1 MGSYFKPNSGTTYTL
16 DDLLFGDAGKI
27 SIDSGTTSESLAEAK
42 RISANTSD
50 KAYRR
55 LTASGNVTSYSKLA
69 AFHKCP
75 RAYEL
80 DQLDANSPHHVESD
94 IVNLD
99 FAFGHSVG
107 AGIQT
112 YAATRSLVAAQ
123 FAAFVAWK
131 ADWDAEKTDNKGN
144 PKGKSLTWA
153 QVAVEKFGYFY
164 QRELTDFEV
173 VTLPNG
179 KPATELSFAIDME
192 NGFYHFGHIDT
203 LLQSK
208 STGRLA
214 VWEGKTTGFES
225 VDEALYANSSQAL
238 SYSVVVDAIAKT
250 LNCSGTDYEV
260 IYVVYSSATRDFQL
274 LPFGKTRTQ
283 RAEWLQ
289 DVLLDHASIKQ
300 YETIKFY
307 PKRGESCF
315 NSSFKSRCKH
325 FGNCTMSNG
334 ALHPNTVIKQLETIE
349 DVEAVDFKFTL
360 SELIAAQ
367 KG

>member
-1 MGSYFKPNSGTTYTL
+1 MATYNPNSTRYSL
-16 DDLLFGDAGKI
+16 DDLLFGDIGTLDI
-27 SIDSGTTSESLAEAK
+27 GTTPSSLEEAK

-69 AFHKCP
+69 ALHKCP

-80 DQLDANSPHHVESD
+80 DQLDANSPTLVESNS
-94 IVNLD
+94 INLD
-99 FAFGHSVG
+99 FAFGHAVG

-112 YAATRSLVAAQ
+112 YAATQSLVAAQ
-123 FAAFVAWK
+123 FAGFMAWK
-131 ADWDAEKTDNKGN
+131 ADWDAEKTDAKGN
-144 PKGKSLTWA
+144 SKGKSLTWA
-153 QVAVEKFGYFY
+153 MVAIEKFGYFY
-164 QRELTDFEV
+164 QRELSDFEV

-179 KPATELSFAIDME
+179 NPATELSFAVDME

-203 LLQSK
+203 LLRSK

-214 VWEGKTTGFES
+214 VWEGKTTGFET

-238 SYSVVVDAIAKT
+238 SYSVVVDAIAKS
-250 LNCSGTDYEV
+250 LNYSGTDYEV
-260 IYVVYSSATRDFQL
+260 IYVVYSSTSRDFQL
-274 LPFGKTRTQ
+274 LPFGKSRTQ

-300 YETIKFY
+300 YDAIKFY
-307 PKRGESCF
+307 PKRGESCY
-315 NSSFKSRCKH
+315 NSGFKQRCKH
-325 FGNCTMSNG
+325 FGSCTMSNSS
-334 ALHPNTVIKQLETIE
+334 LHPSTVVKQLTTIE

-360 SELIAAQ
+360 SELVEAQ

>member
-1 MGSYFKPNSGTTYTL
+1 MGTYSNRPVSL
-16 DDLLFGDAGKI
+16 DDLLYGEAGTIDIGTSDKSI
-27 SIDSGTTSESLAEAK
+27 SEAK

-50 KAYRR
+50 KAYRK

-69 AFHKCP
+69 SLHKCP

-80 DQLDANSPHHVESD
+80 DQLDANSPFATEPAT
-94 IVNLD
+94 VNLD
-99 FAFGHSVG
+99 FAFGHAVG

-112 YAATRSLVAAQ
+112 YAATRSLVSAQ
-123 FAAFVAWK
+123 FAAFLAWK
-131 ADWDAEKTDNKGN
+131 APWDAEKTDAKGN

-153 QVAVEKFGYFY
+153 ELAVEKFGWFY
-164 QRELTDFEV
+164 QKELSDFDV

-179 KPATELSFAIDME
+179 NPATELSFAIDME

-208 STGRLA
+208 STGKLA
-214 VWEGKTTGFES
+214 VWEGKTTGFET

-238 SYSVVVDAIAKT
+238 SYSVVVDAISKQ

-260 IYVVYSSATRDFQL
+260 LYVVYSSATRDFQL
-274 LPFGKTRTQ
+274 LPFGKSRTQ

-289 DVLLDHASIKQ
+289 DVLLDHAAIKQ
-300 YETIKFY
+300 YEQLKFY
-307 PKRGESCF
+307 PKRGDSCF
-315 NSSFKSRCKH
+315 NSKFNQRCKH
-325 FGNCTMSNG
+325 FGTCTMSNA
-334 ALHPNTVIKQLETIE
+334 ALHPQTEVKMLTTIE